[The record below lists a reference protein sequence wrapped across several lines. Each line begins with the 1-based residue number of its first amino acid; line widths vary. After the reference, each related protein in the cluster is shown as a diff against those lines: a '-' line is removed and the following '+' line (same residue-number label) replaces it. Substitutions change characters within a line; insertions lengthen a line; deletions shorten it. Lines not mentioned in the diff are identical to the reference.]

1 MAIFTW
7 VVCSVISS
15 HGDIEL
21 HTATKSHIWAC
32 CPMSPR
38 VFVGVCGLCFYQSL
52 CKYMWS
58 LLPQWCMCRPEILL
72 PMRSVLMSM
81 NSVTTK
87 GHVDALS
94 LSWCHAAVNE
104 FCCQLEPYWSEWSAL
119 PSKAREMSRSIMLLM
134 AVSGSIFLL
143 YVVSM
148 LISMV
153 HIMTEDFGIFMVWTE
168 AWNHVDVH
176 KLCSFWGPCLSLWS
190 CYS

>member
-1 MAIFTW
+1 
-7 VVCSVISS
+7 
-15 HGDIEL
+15 
-21 HTATKSHIWAC
+21 
-32 CPMSPR
+32 MSPR

-58 LLPQWCMCRPEILL
+58 LLPQWCMSRSEILL

-94 LSWCHAAVNE
+94 LSWCHVAVNE

-119 PSKAREMSRSIMLLM
+119 PSKAREMSRSILLLM

-143 YVVSM
+143 YVELM

-168 AWNHVDVH
+168 AWTMLTSISCAHFEGLVWVCGPATVRPHGVFSASTRNHVEPH
-176 KLCSFWGPCLSLWS
+176 YLCSLLLKW
-190 CYS
+190 